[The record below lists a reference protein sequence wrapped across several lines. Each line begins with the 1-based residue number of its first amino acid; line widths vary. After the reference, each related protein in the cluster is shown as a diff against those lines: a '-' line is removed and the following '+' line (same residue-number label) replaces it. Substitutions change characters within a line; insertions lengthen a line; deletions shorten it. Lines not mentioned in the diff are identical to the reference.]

1 IFTVTLTPCPTA
13 SYIAVWLFGG
23 GPGLNFDF
31 ARLSFHV
38 PMMAS
43 VCAMQDSEDVMNIH
57 TARKATT
64 RLTPIKVLRILIVSP
79 CKMLSS
85 DNRTPPPSLSRCLML
100 HISRRAHHSASAVDC
115 LRH

>member
-1 IFTVTLTPCPTA
+1 MA
-13 SYIAVWLFGG
+13 SYVAVWLFGG

-31 ARLSFHV
+31 ARFSFHV

-64 RLTPIKVLRILIVSP
+64 PLTPIKVLRILIVSP

-85 DNRTPPPSLSRCLML
+85 DSRTPLTSLSRCLML
-100 HISRRAHHSASAVDC
+100 PHQPSRSSQRQRRRPLAA
-115 LRH
+115 L